1 MRIRRR
7 IKYYYLRLIRLKG
20 QPKELALGLALGVLA
35 GSMPILPL
43 QTWLALTLAFIFRAS
58 KIAAMLGTWIS
69 NPLNWYFLYLF
80 SYKIG
85 ALILGLEQRGRN
97 ISAVI
102 CALKSGGDP
111 IVIAK
116 TILEAGNWI
125 VAAFLLGG
133 LVLAAITT
141 PPSYFLSL
149 YFFRRLDEWKK
160 HRKSAGRGCFL
171 LRWSR

>member
-1 MRIRRR
+1 MHIKRRLR
-7 IKYYYLRLIRLKG
+7 YYYLKLIRLKG
-20 QPKELALGLALGVLA
+20 QPKDLALGMALGVLA

-85 ALILGLEQRGRN
+85 AWILGLEQRGKT

-102 CALKSGGDP
+102 YTIKSGGDP
-111 IVIAK
+111 TAIAK
-116 TILEAGNWI
+116 SILEAGNWI

-133 LVLAAITT
+133 FVLAAVTT

-149 YFFRRLDEWKK
+149 YFFRRIEEWKRN
-160 HRKSAGRGCFL
+160 RKSAGRGCFML
-171 LRWSR
+171 KRSR